1 MKTDYDVLI
10 VGSGMVGAAI
20 ANALGDSPLRIGVI
34 ENQTPNREWPSE
46 NFDIRVSAITRASQR
61 LFENL
66 GVWKG
71 MVQRRVT
78 PYNQMHVWDS
88 TGGHGEIHF
97 DAAEI
102 NEPNL
107 GHIIEN
113 NVIQSALIER
123 FDEFDNIELICP
135 VNFTR
140 LAFEKNH
147 AWLELDDGKK
157 LTAKLII
164 GTDGANSRVR
174 QIAGI
179 PVKGWQY
186 DHKALVTVV
195 KTEKSHQNIA
205 WQRFLPSGPLAFLPL
220 EEGYSSIVWSTSPSQ
235 ADQRVAMDAEQ
246 FKQELEHAFESKLGA
261 ITEVGQRGAF
271 QLKLQHATRYTRPR
285 LALAGDSAHAVHP
298 LAGQGVNLG
307 LLDAAALTEV
317 ILDAHQAGQD
327 IGSHQVL
334 RRFERWRKGDN
345 LAMLAA
351 MDGFKRLFSNQTAPV
366 RLIRHLGLNM
376 TNRTTPLKNFFV
388 KYGMGYK
395 GDLPKA
401 CQINSSLQRTF
412 SK

>member
-1 MKTDYDVLI
+1 MNTDYDILI

-20 ANALGDSPLRIGVI
+20 ANALGSSSLRIGII
-34 ENQTPNREWPSE
+34 ENHTPNLQWPPESV
-46 NFDIRVSAITRASQR
+46 DIRVSAITRASQR
-61 LFENL
+61 FFENL
-66 GVWKG
+66 GVWQG
-71 MVQRRVT
+71 MVERRVT
-78 PYNQMHVWDS
+78 PYNEMHVWDS

-113 NVIQSALIER
+113 SVIQSALVER
-123 FDEFDNIELICP
+123 FNDFDNIELICP
-135 VNFTR
+135 ANFTR
-140 LAFEKNH
+140 LAFEKEH

-157 LTAKLII
+157 LTAKLIV

-174 QIAGI
+174 KIAGI
-179 PVKGWQY
+179 STKGWQY
-186 DHKALVTVV
+186 DHKAVVTVV
-195 KTEKSHQNIA
+195 KTEKPHQNIA
-205 WQRFLPSGPLAFLPL
+205 WQRFLSTGPLAFLPL

-235 ADQRVAMDAEQ
+235 ADQLVAMDVDL
-246 FKQELEHAFESKLGA
+246 FKQELEQAFESKLGA

-271 QLKLQHATRYTRPR
+271 QLKLQHTTDYTRPR

-307 LLDAAALTEV
+307 LLDAAALAEV
-317 ILDAHQAGQD
+317 ILDAYQAGKD

-351 MDGFKRLFSNQTAPV
+351 MDGFKRLFSNQAAPV
-366 RLIRHLGLNM
+366 QFMRHLGLNV
-376 TNRTTPLKNFFV
+376 TNRATPLKNFFV

-401 CQINSSLQRTF
+401 CRINGSVQRTL
-412 SK
+412 

>member
-20 ANALGDSPLRIGVI
+20 ANALGGSDLTIGII
-34 ENQTPNREWPSE
+34 ENHTPQMQWPPE
-46 NFDIRVSAITRASQR
+46 HFDIRVSAITRASQN

-66 GVWKG
+66 GVWQG
-71 MVQRRVT
+71 MEQRRIT
-78 PYNQMHVWDS
+78 PYNQMHVWDN

-113 NVIQSALIER
+113 SVIQSAFVER
-123 FDEFDNIELICP
+123 FADFDNIEFICP

-140 LAFEKNH
+140 LAFEKDH

-164 GTDGANSRVR
+164 GADGANSRVR

-179 PVKGWQY
+179 SVKGWQY
-186 DHKALVTVV
+186 DHKAVVTVV
-195 KTEKSHQNIA
+195 KTEKSHQNAA
-205 WQRFLPSGPLAFLPL
+205 WQRFLPTGPLAFLPL
-220 EEGYSSIVWSTSPSQ
+220 ENGYSSIVWSTSPSL
-235 ADQRVAMDAEQ
+235 ADQLVAMDVEL
-246 FKQELEHAFESKLGA
+246 FKQDLEQAFESKLGT

-271 QLKLQHATRYTRPR
+271 QLKLQHTTNYTRPR
-285 LALAGDSAHAVHP
+285 LALAGDAAHAVHP

-317 ILDAHQAGQD
+317 VLEAHQAGQD
-327 IGSHQVL
+327 IGSHQIL

-351 MDGFKRLFSNQTAPV
+351 MDGFKRLFGNQTAPV
-366 RLIRHLGLNM
+366 QFMRHLGLNM
-376 TNRTTPLKNFFV
+376 TNRATPLKNFLV

-401 CQINSSLQRTF
+401 CR
-412 SK
+412 

>member
-20 ANALGDSPLRIGVI
+20 ANALDGSDLTIGII
-34 ENQTPNREWPSE
+34 ENHTPQMQWPPE
-46 NFDIRVSAITRASQR
+46 HFDIRVSAITRASQR
-61 LFENL
+61 FFENL
-66 GVWKG
+66 GVWHG
-71 MVQRRVT
+71 MEQRRVT

-113 NVIQSALIER
+113 SVIQSALVER
-123 FDEFDNIELICP
+123 FADFDNIEFICP

-140 LAFEKNH
+140 LAFEKDH

-157 LTAKLII
+157 LAAKLII

-179 PVKGWQY
+179 SVKGWQY
-186 DHKALVTVV
+186 DHKAVVTVV
-195 KTEKSHQNIA
+195 KTEKSHQNAA
-205 WQRFLPSGPLAFLPL
+205 WQRFLPTGPLAFLPL
-220 EEGYSSIVWSTSPSQ
+220 ENGYSSIVWSTSPSL
-235 ADQRVAMDAEQ
+235 ADQLVAMDVEL
-246 FKQELEHAFESKLGA
+246 FKQDLEQAFESKLGT
-261 ITEVGQRGAF
+261 IVEVGQRGAF
-271 QLKLQHATRYTRPR
+271 QLKLQHTTNYTRPR
-285 LALAGDSAHAVHP
+285 LALAGDAAHAVHP

-317 ILDAHQAGQD
+317 VLEAHQAGQD
-327 IGSHQVL
+327 IGSHQIL

-351 MDGFKRLFSNQTAPV
+351 MDGFKRLFGNQTAPV
-366 RLIRHLGLNM
+366 QFMRHLGLNM
-376 TNRTTPLKNFFV
+376 TNRATPLKNFLV

-401 CQINSSLQRTF
+401 CR
-412 SK
+412 